1 MKGFNAVNLE
11 APSPK
16 NEKNGINALNLEPT
30 LFKNDTDDSPKLK
43 MRKDFEQHLKQQ
55 RQRLARVDEDKVANA
70 GVGGHY
76 TQEAQPVHEERSEAL
91 SPRSDLSDSASA
103 ESDVVAGLYFL
114 LAASLR
120 PESEGE
126 SAYARPTSAV
136 TCPSLDLESDAED
149 ESVGS
154 SAEEK

>member
-1 MKGFNAVNLE
+1 MK
-11 APSPK
+11 
-16 NEKNGINALNLEPT
+16 GINALNLEPAFVKT
-30 LFKNDTDDSPKLK
+30 RIDWLAESGYQRASPKSPV
-43 MRKDFEQHLKQQ
+43 RKDFEQYLE
-55 RQRLARVDEDKVANA
+55 RRRRRRLACMDEDKVPHA
-70 GVGGHY
+70 GVD
-76 TQEAQPVHEERSEAL
+76 TQEGQPVDEERPKAR

-103 ESDVVAGLYFL
+103 ESDVAAGLYFL

-154 SAEEK
+154 SAEEKGVIIPVM

>member
-1 MKGFNAVNLE
+1 MANAGV
-11 APSPK
+11 AK
-16 NEKNGINALNLEPT
+16 
-30 LFKNDTDDSPKLK
+30 
-43 MRKDFEQHLKQQ
+43 
-55 RQRLARVDEDKVANA
+55 RLPCVDEDKVANS
-70 GVGGHY
+70 G
-76 TQEAQPVHEERSEAL
+76 EAQPVAEEGSKAL

-103 ESDVVAGLYFL
+103 ESDVAAGLYFL

-154 SAEEK
+154 SAEEKGVIIPVM

>member
-1 MKGFNAVNLE
+1 VRGEEQAANAGV
-11 APSPK
+11 AK
-16 NEKNGINALNLEPT
+16 
-30 LFKNDTDDSPKLK
+30 
-43 MRKDFEQHLKQQ
+43 
-55 RQRLARVDEDKVANA
+55 RLLCVDEDKVANS
-70 GVGGHY
+70 GVD
-76 TQEAQPVHEERSEAL
+76 TQKAQPVDEEGLKAL

-126 SAYARPTSAV
+126 SADARPASAV

>member
-1 MKGFNAVNLE
+1 MK
-11 APSPK
+11 
-16 NEKNGINALNLEPT
+16 GINALNLEPALVKT
-30 LFKNDTDDSPKLK
+30 GIDWLAESGYQRASPKSPV
-43 MRKDFEQHLKQQ
+43 RKDFEQYLE
-55 RQRLARVDEDKVANA
+55 RRRRRRLACMDEDKVPHA
-70 GVGGHY
+70 GVN
-76 TQEAQPVHEERSEAL
+76 TQEGQPVDEERPKAR

-103 ESDVVAGLYFL
+103 ESDVAAGLYFL

-126 SAYARPTSAV
+126 SADARPASAV
-136 TCPSLDLESDAED
+136 TCPSLDLESGAED